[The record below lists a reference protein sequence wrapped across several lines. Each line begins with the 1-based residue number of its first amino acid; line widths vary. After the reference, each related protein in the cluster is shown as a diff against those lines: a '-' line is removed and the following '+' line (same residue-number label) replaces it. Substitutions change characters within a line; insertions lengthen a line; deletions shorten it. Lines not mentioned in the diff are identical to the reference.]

1 MSKNAKVFKKLSV
14 ADRNAVIIGLN
25 LDDSVAA
32 KELGI
37 TVEEVTT
44 ARKDVAATSNFDV
57 SPFAAHFQKPT
68 TSDDAGS
75 ATTVARPVKKRG
87 PQGSR
92 IVDAFNAVTG
102 TPVPLATFANKHHV
116 SENCLRQPKRFYKGT
131 DVKICVRKHKDHDGQ
146 VCIWSEPVEETV
158 ATS

>member
-1 MSKNAKVFKKLSV
+1 MSKKVFKKLSV

-37 TVEEVTT
+37 TTEEVTT
-44 ARKDVAATSNFDV
+44 ARKDVAATSDFDV

-68 TSDDAGS
+68 TGDSGS
-75 ATTVARPVKKRG
+75 ATTVARPTKKRG

-92 IVDAFNAVTG
+92 IVDAFAAVTG
-102 TPVPLATFANKHHV
+102 TPVPLATFATKHHV
-116 SENCLRQPKRFYKGT
+116 SENCLRQPKRFFKGT
-131 DVKICVRKHKDHDGQ
+131 DVKICVRKHADHDGQ
-146 VCIWSEPVEETV
+146 VCIWSEPVV
-158 ATS
+158 AQTDAAATA